1 MSNAVRVTQARRDWG
16 SDDTGLNVMHVDMDA
31 FYASVE
37 IAQRPELRGQPVI
50 VAGGERSVVLA
61 ASYEA
66 RELGVRSAMPTQRAR
81 LLAPHA
87 VWVAPRHHEYARIS
101 RSVMDYLD
109 TITPWVEQVSIDEA
123 YLDVS
128 GIRGPQGT
136 LSARAQELRAQVKA
150 HHGVTCSVG
159 VAANKFLAKLCS
171 TQAKPD
177 GLLVLPR
184 GQEQEF
190 LNLLP
195 IGALM
200 GIGDKSERRLK
211 QHGLHT
217 IRDVAV
223 LEPSYVV
230 ALLGATLGNRLIHL
244 ARGIDDRPVTPT
256 RVEKSVGAEHT
267 FAQDEGSREVLRA
280 TVRSLADTVTSR
292 LRSRGLLAR
301 TISVK
306 IRDVNFHTITRHV
319 TLHSPSQSLHV
330 VFSQAW
336 TLVDRQLLPGQRAR
350 LLGVRAEQLVPEE
363 GQPLTLTLEE
373 SLTDHHDTTRKTE
386 ETIDAI
392 RAKFGSRAIS
402 LGVQSG
408 LQLPKS

>member
-1 MSNAVRVTQARRDWG
+1 M
-16 SDDTGLNVMHVDMDA
+16 
-31 FYASVE
+31 
-37 IAQRPELRGQPVI
+37 
-50 VAGGERSVVLA
+50 
-61 ASYEA
+61 
-66 RELGVRSAMPTQRAR
+66 
-81 LLAPHA
+81 
-87 VWVAPRHHEYARIS
+87 
-101 RSVMDYLD
+101 
-109 TITPWVEQVSIDEA
+109 
-123 YLDVS
+123 
-128 GIRGPQGT
+128 
-136 LSARAQELRAQVKA
+136 
-150 HHGVTCSVG
+150 
-159 VAANKFLAKLCS
+159 
-171 TQAKPD
+171 
-177 GLLVLPR
+177 
-184 GQEQEF
+184 
-190 LNLLP
+190 
-195 IGALM
+195 
-200 GIGDKSERRLK
+200 
-211 QHGLHT
+211 
-217 IRDVAV
+217 
-223 LEPSYVV
+223 
-230 ALLGATLGNRLIHL
+230 
-244 ARGIDDRPVTPT
+244 
-256 RVEKSVGAEHT
+256 EKSVGAEHT